1 MKEKRKKNLYF
12 KIRREVVVFTSN
24 SNKLLNMR
32 ISFKTRNIKDEKL

>member
-12 KIRREVVVFTSN
+12 KIRREVVVFISN

>member
-12 KIRREVVVFTSN
+12 KKRREVVVFISN